1 MPELLCMCMCMCVL
15 ALNSPAGSDLKRF
28 SEARLKTAKLS
39 TFVNFPIK
47 ELDLCE
53 FASDNSST
61 YST

>member
-1 MPELLCMCMCMCVL
+1 MCMCLL

>member
-1 MPELLCMCMCMCVL
+1 MYVFVF
-15 ALNSPAGSDLKRF
+15 NSPAGSDLKRF

-53 FASDNSST
+53 FASDNSSKYT
-61 YST
+61 TQSSFYI